1 MLGKCVSLPY
11 NPKEMRYILIIAL
24 FCTDFIA
31 YAQDRI
37 DTIYYNKSGQIARNS
52 IFSDYY
58 RIALY
63 PADSLSVKEFK
74 DFYITGELKKEGCF
88 VCIDSLE
95 NSNSLFDGNIV
106 SYFKNGEVSEI
117 ANYANSK
124 LNGEYLRYLPNGSLE
139 IRAYYINDCL
149 DGIYEQYFEN
159 GTHSIMEYADG
170 LPVYDYYLLYDSGGN
185 CLKFRLSDNSQIW
198 ESPHVSE
205 RFIDY
210 MDGQPWEVYF
220 KNGVT
225 LALSNSTVRDYGKW
239 HQINLIISN
248 NSPEKIELD
257 PQLAISAY
265 SVDIKGKATLLNVL
279 SCDDYMRIVKRQQTW
294 AAIINGIGE
303 GLATA
308 GAGFSTSTTTGFDSR
323 GGYVSYTT
331 TTYNASS
338 ASLAHAASQQRI
350 SNFCKS
356 LEEDKRIKKLGYL
369 KNNTIYPDE
378 TISGYVNIQWLKG
391 CRAVIVVNLYGAE
404 YIYEWDFDRKSAF
417 ATESTQYIEPNYL
430 IIPKDDELL

>member
-1 MLGKCVSLPY
+1 
-11 NPKEMRYILIIAL
+11 
-24 FCTDFIA
+24 
-31 YAQDRI
+31 
-37 DTIYYNKSGQIARNS
+37 
-52 IFSDYY
+52 
-58 RIALY
+58 
-63 PADSLSVKEFK
+63 
-74 DFYITGELKKEGCF
+74 
-88 VCIDSLE
+88 
-95 NSNSLFDGNIV
+95 
-106 SYFKNGEVSEI
+106 
-117 ANYANSK
+117 
-124 LNGEYLRYLPNGSLE
+124 
-139 IRAYYINDCL
+139 
-149 DGIYEQYFEN
+149 
-159 GTHSIMEYADG
+159 MEYADG

-338 ASLAHAASQQRI
+338 ASLAHAASQHA
-350 SNFCKS
+350 
-356 LEEDKRIKKLGYL
+356 YL
-369 KNNTIYPDE
+369 KFLQ
-378 TISGYVNIQWLKG
+378 SLRG
-391 CRAVIVVNLYGAE
+391 R
-404 YIYEWDFDRKSAF
+404 
-417 ATESTQYIEPNYL
+417 
-430 IIPKDDELL
+430 